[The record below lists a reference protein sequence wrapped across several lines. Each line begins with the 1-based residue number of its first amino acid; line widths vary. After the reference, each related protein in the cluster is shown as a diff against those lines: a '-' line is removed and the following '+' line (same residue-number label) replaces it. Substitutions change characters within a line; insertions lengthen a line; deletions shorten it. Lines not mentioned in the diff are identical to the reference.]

1 MLKKIIA
8 TTLVLTCG
16 AAQAQDDVLE
26 EVIVTG
32 IMETD
37 GYYEI
42 PAVTLKKQ
50 GDFLVQDV
58 KMINDTRD
66 KKMREKEIRETL
78 LALAESAKKQGDMQ
92 LSYGDEFLRTLDPK
106 DKSLVFTEDRSR
118 ADTSYFYFSVKQKVN
133 PQISALEQEASLE
146 KFIKSAKKIG
156 RTELDLSG
164 EADLSIVNPEK
175 YRYEVIKKIAEENNT
190 LRQAI
195 GQSCDIQLDG
205 ISNRVKWQRS
215 GIIDLVIYIPYR
227 TQLNCKQQQ

>member
-8 TTLVLTCG
+8 ATLVLTCG
-16 AAQAQDDVLE
+16 TAQAQDDMLE

-37 GYYEI
+37 GYYEM

-118 ADTSYFYFSVKQKVN
+118 ADTSYFYFSVKQKIN
-133 PQISALEQEASLE
+133 PQISAVEQEASLE
-146 KFIKSAKKIG
+146 KFIKSAKKTG

-227 TQLNCKQQQ
+227 TQLLCKQN